1 MQDQTTPQ
9 DSAAMPPALAGSVDH
24 RRQLRVRDWRGGN
37 VDLWIDEDGDFGIMK
52 AEARRS
58 LVIDGSDIQKIA
70 AWLGGTSLTDAER
83 TLLVRL
89 ACGADHPRAW
99 TNRALTADDRA
110 TLRGLLERLK

>member
-1 MQDQTTPQ
+1 MQDETTPQ

-24 RRQLRVRDWRGGN
+24 R
-37 VDLWIDEDGDFGIMK
+37 
-52 AEARRS
+52 
-58 LVIDGSDIQKIA
+58 
-70 AWLGGTSLTDAER
+70 TSLTDAER